1 LSRFP
6 LGIDI
11 ANVTTTGWSHSIPQ
25 RYIAGMTTPPY
36 QPGPYGQPNQDPWGQ
51 QSGGGHGQYGPRQP
65 EQPGQPQFGGQWGTE
80 QTQQIT
86 PNPQGGPT
94 QQFGPGQQAAAQ
106 QAGPTQQFGPAQQ
119 FGQQPQFGQT
129 QQWPGAGG
137 PQFGGGFQPP
147 EPPPQKKTG
156 MIVAIVVVAVLVIAG
171 AGVGIYLATKDN
183 GTNNAGGETTTS
195 ETTTDSSGEETT
207 SEEETTTTEE
217 GGGDAVDAQP
227 GDCIKV
233 NVASSTN
240 ADIETI
246 DCSTPEAVYKVATRE
261 ENSTGSCPNDQYVS
275 YTEEGQ
281 LLLCLQLN
289 VRDGEC
295 LQITDTEDKRA
306 DCAAPE
312 ATHRVVKVLDGVD
325 DETQCDDATTEV
337 ITYPQPPLTICLA
350 SPAS

>member
-1 LSRFP
+1 
-6 LGIDI
+6 
-11 ANVTTTGWSHSIPQ
+11 
-25 RYIAGMTTPPY
+25 MTTPPY

-51 QSGGGHGQYGPRQP
+51 QSGGGYGQYGPRQP
-65 EQPGQPQFGGQWGTE
+65 EQPGQPQYGGQWGTE
-80 QTQQIT
+80 QTQQLG

-94 QQFGPGQQAAAQ
+94 QQFGPGQAGPAQ
-106 QAGPTQQFGPAQQ
+106 QDGPTQQFGQQ
-119 FGQQPQFGQT
+119 SFGQQPQFGQP

-137 PQFGGGFQPP
+137 PQYGGGFQPP
-147 EPPPQKKTG
+147 EPPKKKTG
-156 MIVAIVVVAVLVIAG
+156 MIVAIVVVAVLVLAG

-183 GTNNAGGETTTS
+183 GSNTAGGETTT
-195 ETTTDSSGEETT
+195 EQTTESSGEETT
-207 SEEETTTTEE
+207 TEEETTTTEE
-217 GGGDAVDAQP
+217 SGDAIDAQP

-240 ADIETI
+240 ADIETV
-246 DCSTPEAVYKVATRE
+246 DCSTPEAVYRVATRE
-261 ENSTGSCPNDQYVS
+261 EDSTGSCPNDQYVS

-295 LQITDTEDKRA
+295 LEITDTEDKRA

-312 ATHRVVKVLDGVD
+312 ASHRVVKVFEGVD
-325 DETQCDDATTEV
+325 DETQCDDSTTEV
-337 ITYPQPPLTICLA
+337 LTYPQPPLTICLV